1 MDLLLEKVFE
11 PGRWIDAIETGN
23 EKGISRSLLKELCLP
38 EKREALKRQIQQHE
52 YTIAPPHEAQIPKD
66 NGDFRTVYVNTGLDR
81 VLLSI
86 INDVIFELCH
96 DMVHHSC
103 KSYQKGLS
111 CGKTVQQMSHKIA
124 AMPEGIIGIKIDLT
138 KYFDSVPIQYIDN
151 VFEKIELRTGKSCI
165 LDLLWQYYHM
175 NIVLDMQKK
184 PIEKYSSL
192 RQGCAFAA
200 FLADASLYDIDATIS
215 EMNVAYARYSD
226 DILIIGENW
235 ENAYNRLKDMLA
247 EMSLV
252 LNPKKVETLRKDK
265 WFKFLGFNMKD
276 NLISLSEKRL
286 KTFQH
291 EIEDCTI
298 RQNTDDITK
307 IISAVNR
314 YLYTGPNGYCWATSV
329 LPVINSDKDVQ
340 TLNGFI
346 MDAIRA
352 ASTGKTKIGGL
363 GIKISG
369 TDGVIVHEKGRHVK
383 QNKEKIPTLSNYMTL
398 KCMQNA
404 ILTSRQAF
412 DMLVATM

>member
-11 PGRWIDAIETGN
+11 PDRWIDAIETGN

-38 EKREALKRQIQQHE
+38 EKREALKQQIRRHE
-52 YTIAPPHEAQIPKD
+52 YKIAPPHEAQIPKD

-86 INDVIFELCH
+86 INDVVFELCH

-111 CGKTVQQMSHKIA
+111 CGKTVQGMSHKIA
-124 AMPEGIIGIKIDLT
+124 AMQEGIIGIKIDLT
-138 KYFDSVPIQYIDN
+138 KYFDSVPIEYIDA
-151 VFEKIELRTGKSCI
+151 VFTKIETHTGSSCI
-165 LDLLWQYYHM
+165 LDLLKQYYHM
-175 NIVLDMQKK
+175 DIVLDLQKK

-200 FLADASLYDIDATIS
+200 FLADSSLYNIDATIS
-215 EMNVAYARYSD
+215 EMNVSYARYSD

-235 ENAYNRLKDMLA
+235 ENAYSRLKNMLA

-252 LNPKKVETLRKDK
+252 LNPKKVEILHKDK
-265 WFKFLGFNMKD
+265 WFKFLGFSMKD

-286 KTFQH
+286 KTFQQ

-298 RQNTDDITK
+298 EQNTDDITK

-314 YLYTGPNGYCWATSV
+314 YLYKGPDGYCWATSV
-329 LPVINSDKDVQ
+329 LPVINAEKDIQ

-363 GIKISG
+363 GVKLSG
-369 TDGVIVHEKGRHVK
+369 TDGVIIHEKGRHVK

-404 ILTSRQAF
+404 ILTSRQVF

>member
-11 PGRWIDAIETGN
+11 PDRWIDAIETGN

-38 EKREALKRQIQQHE
+38 EKREALKQQIRRHE
-52 YTIAPPHEAQIPKD
+52 YKIAPPHEAQIPKD

-86 INDVIFELCH
+86 INDVVFELCH

-111 CGKTVQQMSHKIA
+111 CGKTVQEMSHKIA
-124 AMPEGIIGIKIDLT
+124 VMQEGIIGIKIDLT
-138 KYFDSVPIQYIDN
+138 KYFDSVPIEYIDA
-151 VFEKIELRTGKSCI
+151 VFTKIETHTGSSCI
-165 LDLLWQYYHM
+165 LDLLKQYYHM
-175 NIVLDMQKK
+175 DIVLDLQKK

-200 FLADASLYDIDATIS
+200 FLADSSLYNIDATIS
-215 EMNVAYARYSD
+215 EMNVSYARYSD

-235 ENAYNRLKDMLA
+235 ENAYSRLKNMLA

-252 LNPKKVETLRKDK
+252 LNPKKVEILHKDK
-265 WFKFLGFNMKD
+265 WFKFLGFSMKD

-286 KTFQH
+286 KTFQR

-298 RQNTDDITK
+298 EQNTDDITK

-314 YLYTGPNGYCWATSV
+314 YLYKGPDGYCWATSV
-329 LPVINSDKDVQ
+329 LPVINAEKDIQ

-363 GIKISG
+363 GVKLSG
-369 TDGVIVHEKGRHVK
+369 TDGVIIHEKGRHVK

>member
-11 PGRWIDAIETGN
+11 SDRWIDAIKTGN

-38 EKREALKRQIQQHE
+38 EKREALKQQICRHE
-52 YTIAPPHEAQIPKD
+52 YEIAPPHEAQIPKD

-86 INDVIFELCH
+86 INDVVFELCH

-124 AMPEGIIGIKIDLT
+124 AMQEDVIGIKIDLT
-138 KYFDSVPIQYIDN
+138 KYFDSVPIQYID
-151 VFEKIELRTGKSCI
+151 VIFAKIEARTGKSCI
-165 LDLLWQYYHM
+165 LDLLKQYYHM
-175 NIVLDMQKK
+175 DIVLDLQKK

-215 EMNVAYARYSD
+215 EMNVSYARYSD

-235 ENAYNRLKDMLA
+235 KNAYNRLKDMLA

-252 LNPKKVETLRKDK
+252 LNPKKVEILCKDK
-265 WFKFLGFNMKD
+265 WFKFLGFNMKN

-298 RQNTDDITK
+298 KQNTDDIAE

-329 LPVINSDKDVQ
+329 LPVINSDKDIQ

-369 TDGVIVHEKGRHVK
+369 IDGVITHEKGRHVK
-383 QNKEKIPTLSNYMTL
+383 QNKEKIPTLSNYTTL